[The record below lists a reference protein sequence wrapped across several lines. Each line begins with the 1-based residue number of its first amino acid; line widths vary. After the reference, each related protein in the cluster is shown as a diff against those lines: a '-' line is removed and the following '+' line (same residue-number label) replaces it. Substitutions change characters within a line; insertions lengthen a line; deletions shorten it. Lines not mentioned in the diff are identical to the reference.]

1 MSADQRGTGILPVHL
16 SGSARAGSP
25 CHEGLSRRNFLWQSG
40 GLGAIALAWLL
51 ARDGR
56 AAAPAAPASPWAS
69 SPARAPH
76 FAARAKRVIQIFCA
90 GGVSHVDTFDYKP
103 DLAKHHGKPLEG
115 KGENAGFFGQPGNVM
130 QSPFT

>member
-1 MSADQRGTGILPVHL
+1 MSGNRRGTGYQPVSSH
-16 SGSARAGSP
+16 SKPRAGSP
-25 CHEGLSRRNFLWQSG
+25 CHDLSRRHFLWQSG

-51 ARDGR
+51 ARDGP
-56 AAAPAAPASPWAS
+56 AAAPAEPASPWAS

-130 QSPFT
+130 KSPF